1 MLSFFSLIQSS
12 LKKSLLKYTGHE
24 LGRTPTAVWCA
35 TNEPPQIT
43 VKDLQHL
50 LQFPCGGNSTTVY
63 RRHHC
68 THAIL
73 LCILPLLPE
82 HVLQGEPEDA
92 DGLHHGQHWVVH
104 RVTLKVL

>member
-12 LKKSLLKYTGHE
+12 LKISLLKYTGHE

-50 LQFPCGGNSTTVY
+50 LQFPCGGYSTVY
-63 RRHHC
+63 HRHHC

-92 DGLHHGQHWVVH
+92 DGLHHRQHRVVH